1 MFKKIMVP
9 VDGSENSWG
18 ALEVAAGMAKKF
30 DSEIVVFNAIHPYDH
45 YALLCVPIDHGV
57 LGKSDTD
64 LTIVASRILHGAE
77 NKLKELGVAADKIS
91 CEMEKGQAAKAILEF
106 AEKAEADVIVIG
118 SRGLSG
124 VKDFFLGGVSSK
136 ISEHAKVPVLIV
148 K

>member
-9 VDGSENSWG
+9 VDGSENSWRT
-18 ALEVAAGMAKKF
+18 LEIAADLAKKF
-30 DSEIVVFNAIHPYDH
+30 GSEIVVFNAIHPYDH

-64 LTIVASRILHGAE
+64 LTIVASRILHAAE
-77 NKLKELGVAADKIS
+77 KKLEELGIAADKIR
-91 CEMEKGQAAKAILEF
+91 CEMEKGHAAEAILDF
-106 AEKAEADVIVIG
+106 AEKKEVSVIVIG

-136 ISEHAKVPVLIV
+136 VSERAKVPVLIV